1 MTTNNVTNPA
11 HYTAGSIECFDAIK
25 ASMTK
30 EQFEGYCKGNV
41 LKYVWRYER
50 KNGLEDLEKAEWYL
64 DKLIKSV
71 GYEQ

>member
-1 MTTNNVTNPA
+1 MKNNVTNPT
-11 HYTAGSIECFDAIK
+11 HYTAGSIECIDAIK

-30 EQFEGYCKGNV
+30 EQFDGFCKGNV
-41 LKYVWRYER
+41 LKYVWRYES

>member
-1 MTTNNVTNPA
+1 MTNNVTNPA

-30 EQFEGYCKGNV
+30 EQFEGFCKGNV

-71 GYEQ
+71 GYEK

>member
-1 MTTNNVTNPA
+1 MKNNVNNPA
-11 HYTAGSIECFDAIK
+11 HYTAGSIECIDAIK

-30 EQFEGYCKGNV
+30 EQFEGFCKGNV

-64 DKLIKSV
+64 DKLIKLV

>member
-1 MTTNNVTNPA
+1 MKNNVNNPA
-11 HYTAGSIECFDAIK
+11 HYTAGSIECIDAIK

-30 EQFEGYCKGNV
+30 EQFEGFCKGNV
-41 LKYVWRYER
+41 LKYVWRYEN

>member
-1 MTTNNVTNPA
+1 MKNNVTNPA

-41 LKYVWRYER
+41 LKYVWRYES

>member
-1 MTTNNVTNPA
+1 MTNNVTNPA

>member
-1 MTTNNVTNPA
+1 MKNNVTSPA
-11 HYTAGSIECFDAIK
+11 HYTADSIECIDAIK

-30 EQFEGYCKGNV
+30 EQFEGFCKGNV